1 MATVAKMVWG
11 YEVEVKVGT
20 VVKLDARRISEA
32 LLPCEWEAADFR
44 FPCWALRN
52 NGITGVACKVE
63 VTGRTLQRVDG
74 RMGVRCTV
82 EFVNDGEPST
92 FAKGWVIVI

>member
-1 MATVAKMVWG
+1 MATVAKMIRDR
-11 YEVEVKVGT
+11 EVTVEVGT
-20 VVKLDARRISEA
+20 VIKLDARRISEA

-52 NGITGVACKVE
+52 NGITGVACKV
-63 VTGRTLQRVDG
+63 VITGRTFQHFEG
-74 RMGVRCTV
+74 RIWVRCEV

-92 FAKGWVIVI
+92 FAKGWVLAI